1 MLLKY
6 PKGLNHTPTNCKLFD
21 FRTTYSKPLFTFS
34 SGFSLQELSSLCFSP
49 TSLHVCLA
57 GLSLHVSALPLSRHT
72 FFWVTRFF
80 LALDMHGRSTFLMLT
95 RTLPSRATT
104 VVLPLVVLSLSP
116 AQWVIPTLAEAAYTR
131 SRLFPSSDSASDS
144 WVIWCTPANIRQPYS
159 SPWSSHVSV
168 RNSEFCA
175 GKYRRDTNKVR
186 PQEGV
191 MDCVRVQQ
199 GDVWRGFPS
208 LVVAITLAPQRFV
221 PGSSTV
227 QDDEPRAP
235 GLAWGT
241 RQHKRTMLHLRNWK
255 THIAATLG
263 NLATRKGTMSSRR
276 ELEQER
282 LSEVHRQVQTAV
294 CSEPFAFN
302 WKLQTATLRRQSLAC
317 SVMHLRSTRA
327 EKNHSPCWGSK
338 DAEAHN
344 SNSLFV
350 PDEVKMA
357 QAQRGCAET
366 SFERLQGHRGFPI
379 PNPNR
384 ETGIQEKLDLE
395 RS

>member
-1 MLLKY
+1 
-6 PKGLNHTPTNCKLFD
+6 
-21 FRTTYSKPLFTFS
+21 
-34 SGFSLQELSSLCFSP
+34 
-49 TSLHVCLA
+49 
-57 GLSLHVSALPLSRHT
+57 
-72 FFWVTRFF
+72 
-80 LALDMHGRSTFLMLT
+80 
-95 RTLPSRATT
+95 
-104 VVLPLVVLSLSP
+104 
-116 AQWVIPTLAEAAYTR
+116 
-131 SRLFPSSDSASDS
+131 
-144 WVIWCTPANIRQPYS
+144 
-159 SPWSSHVSV
+159 
-168 RNSEFCA
+168 
-175 GKYRRDTNKVR
+175 
-186 PQEGV
+186 

-344 SNSLFV
+344 SKSLFV

-357 QAQRGCAET
+357 QPQRGCAET
-366 SFERLQGHRGFPI
+366 SFERLQGHRGFSL

-384 ETGIQEKLDLE
+384 ETGIQARSWKKLKHGTIDWLAPRHALPGCGTASKIR
-395 RS
+395 RSSQKNALNKTTLPSCQPFGINVQWGHRFVTAEGHTQPLCWWAMPSDGVVVAVQRSSSSSCGSACQSRARQLQAM